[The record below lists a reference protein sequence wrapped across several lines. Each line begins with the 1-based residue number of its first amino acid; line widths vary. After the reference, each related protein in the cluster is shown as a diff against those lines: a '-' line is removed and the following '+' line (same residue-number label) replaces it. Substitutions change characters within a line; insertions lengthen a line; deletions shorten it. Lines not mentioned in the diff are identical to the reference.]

1 MEESDEPDQPIS
13 AGRQEIRKRR
23 RLSQSMVDK
32 SQQTEV
38 TEKKKHLPIS
48 QSSGPKSTVSIG
60 NIPGSKVNYESLR
73 VSSQLQQTWT
83 KRKHVQDMTDKSL
96 QTEAI
101 VEEKKE
107 EIRSVGETVVPEEK
121 PAAVGAAVPEFPET
135 VQEVEIPPSRHSIQL
150 KIDRSQQTSCT
161 GDWSMMNIPQKEKVD
176 KEQQTYFSETEIVV
190 IGQPDSSFSKSNEV
204 VQKSESSGKLFI
216 SEYPELLPST
226 SRDEEIR
233 RISISK
239 FLFSQQSKKGSLEL
253 SEDEQYVLGD
263 VSPTAEEIF
272 AEVQSLPDET
282 TAENFPT
289 EPQPPPIE
297 EAPTE
302 EGLATIEPTL
312 SEEALSEG
320 PPVEVQSPKVE
331 EAPVEVQIFPAEE
344 ISAEEAPA
352 KVESI
357 PAKEAFS
364 EEVYP
369 EVQLTT
375 AEEPPI
381 RETEEFQPLLAETSP
396 EVQPPPAEKAPAEE
410 ASDEVQPPLAE
421 TSPEVQLPPSE
432 KAPADET
439 SDEVQPPPA
448 ETSSEIQP
456 PPAEKAPAEEV
467 SDKVQPPPAEKAPA
481 DETSD
486 EVQSPPAEKAPA
498 EEAPDEFQPP
508 PAEKAPAEEAPDE
521 VQPPPAEKA
530 PADETSDEVQSPPAE
545 TAPEVQPPPAEKALA
560 EEASDEVQPPPS
572 EKAPADETSDEVQP
586 PPAEKAPAEEAP
598 DEVQPP
604 PAETSPE
611 IQPPPSEKAPADEPS
626 DEIQHAPAET
636 SPEVEPPSAEEVPAE
651 EAPIDV
657 QSPPAE
663 TSPEVHSPLLEEAP
677 VEEAAVEICS
687 TPPEEAPKED
697 TSARVWSEP
706 AGVALV
712 EPQHPSAEET
722 TLEMVPVDKQFPAA
736 EEDFF
741 TQISVEDVLAE
752 VQLPPS
758 EHTAADEPLVDH
770 MSTEY
775 QHLQTADVPVVKL
788 ESLVLE
794 DQQKPEEPLEL
805 DPVPEDLSNIKKEQA
820 PAFEIEGV
828 FHIEIK

>member
-521 VQPPPAEKA
+521 VQPLPAEKA

-545 TAPEVQPPPAEKALA
+545 TAPEVQPPPAEKA
-560 EEASDEVQPPPS
+560 
-572 EKAPADETSDEVQP
+572 
-586 PPAEKAPAEEAP
+586 PAEEAP
-598 DEVQPP
+598 DEV
-604 PAETSPE
+604 
-611 IQPPPSEKAPADEPS
+611 QPPPSEKAPADEPS

>member
-375 AEEPPI
+375 AEEPPM

-448 ETSSEIQP
+448 ETSSEVQP
-456 PPAEKAPAEEV
+456 PPAEKAPAEEA

-486 EVQSPPAEKAPA
+486 EVQSPPAETAP
-498 EEAPDEFQPP
+498 EVQPL

-545 TAPEVQPPPAEKALA
+545 TAPEVQPPPAEKAPA
-560 EEASDEVQPPPS
+560 EEAPDEVQPPPS

-752 VQLPPS
+752 VQPPPS

>member
-344 ISAEEAPA
+344 ISTEEAPA

-357 PAKEAFS
+357 PAKEAFL

-375 AEEPPI
+375 AEEPPM

-448 ETSSEIQP
+448 ETSSEVQP
-456 PPAEKAPAEEV
+456 PPAEKAPAEEA

-508 PAEKAPAEEAPDE
+508 PAEKAPA
-521 VQPPPAEKA
+521 
-530 PADETSDEVQSPPAE
+530 DETSDEVQSPPAE
-545 TAPEVQPPPAEKALA
+545 TAPEVQPPPAEKAPA
-560 EEASDEVQPPPS
+560 EEAPDEVQPPPS

-752 VQLPPS
+752 VQPPPS

>member
-344 ISAEEAPA
+344 ISTEEAPA

-357 PAKEAFS
+357 PAKEAFL

-375 AEEPPI
+375 AEEPPM

-448 ETSSEIQP
+448 ETSSEVQP
-456 PPAEKAPAEEV
+456 PPAEKAPAEEA

-486 EVQSPPAEKAPA
+486 EVQSPPAETAPEVQPPPAEKAPA

-530 PADETSDEVQSPPAE
+530 
-545 TAPEVQPPPAEKALA
+545 L
-560 EEASDEVQPPPS
+560 
-572 EKAPADETSDEVQP
+572 ADETSDEVQP

-752 VQLPPS
+752 VQPPPS

>member
-344 ISAEEAPA
+344 ISTEEAPA

-357 PAKEAFS
+357 PAKEAFL

-375 AEEPPI
+375 AEEPPM

-448 ETSSEIQP
+448 ETSSEVQP
-456 PPAEKAPAEEV
+456 PPAEKAPAEEA

-508 PAEKAPAEEAPDE
+508 PAEKAPAEEAP
-521 VQPPPAEKA
+521 
-530 PADETSDEVQSPPAE
+530 
-545 TAPEVQPPPAEKALA
+545 
-560 EEASDEVQPPPS
+560 DEVQPPPS

-752 VQLPPS
+752 VQPPPS

>member
-448 ETSSEIQP
+448 ETSSEFQP
-456 PPAEKAPAEEV
+456 PPAEKAPAEEAP
-467 SDKVQPPPAEKAPA
+467 DEVQPPPAEKALA

-486 EVQSPPAEKAPA
+486 EVQSPPAETSP
-498 EEAPDEFQPP
+498 EVQPP
-508 PAEKAPAEEAPDE
+508 PAEKALVEEAPDE

>member
-344 ISAEEAPA
+344 ISTEEAPA

-357 PAKEAFS
+357 PAKEAFL

-375 AEEPPI
+375 AEEPPM

-448 ETSSEIQP
+448 ETSSE
-456 PPAEKAPAEEV
+456 V
-467 SDKVQPPPAEKAPA
+467 
-481 DETSD
+481 
-486 EVQSPPAEKAPA
+486 
-498 EEAPDEFQPP
+498 QPP
-508 PAEKAPAEEAPDE
+508 PAEKAPAEEASDK

-545 TAPEVQPPPAEKALA
+545 TAPEVQPPPAEKAPA
-560 EEASDEVQPPPS
+560 EEAPDEFQPPPAEKAPAEEAPDEVQPPPS

-752 VQLPPS
+752 VQPPPS

>member
-448 ETSSEIQP
+448 ETSSE
-456 PPAEKAPAEEV
+456 V
-467 SDKVQPPPAEKAPA
+467 
-481 DETSD
+481 
-486 EVQSPPAEKAPA
+486 
-498 EEAPDEFQPP
+498 QPP

-530 PADETSDEVQSPPAE
+530 PADETSDEVQ
-545 TAPEVQPPPAEKALA
+545 PPPAEKAPAEGAPA
-560 EEASDEVQPPPS
+560 EEAPDEVQPPPS